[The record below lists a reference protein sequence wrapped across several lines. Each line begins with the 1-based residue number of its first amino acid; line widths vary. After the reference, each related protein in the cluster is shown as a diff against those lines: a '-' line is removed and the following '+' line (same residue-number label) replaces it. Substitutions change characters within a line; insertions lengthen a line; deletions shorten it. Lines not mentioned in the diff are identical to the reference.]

1 MQKIQQESKM
11 AFLITETVEDIR
23 VIKEARE
30 SGTPRLYLEGIF
42 MMANEPNRNGR
53 IYEQKILAP
62 AVKKYTEQYIIN
74 NRAYGELGHPTNPTI
89 NLDRV
94 CVKHESLTWD
104 GNHVIGRALVT
115 STPMGQIVKG
125 LIEDGFQLGMSSR
138 GMGSVSKNSEGV
150 MVVGPDFTL
159 ATAADVVADPSAPTA
174 FVKGIMENV
183 QWVYDVASNNW
194 KAQEFLESTK
204 KEIHKSPTRVIN
216 EKSIALFE
224 QFLNKLSTK

>member
-1 MQKIQQESKM
+1 M

-30 SGTPRLYLEGIF
+30 NGSSRLYLEGIF
-42 MMANEPNRNGR
+42 MMAEEPNKNGR

-62 AVKKYTEQYIIN
+62 AVKKYVENYIQN

-115 STPMGQIVKG
+115 STPMGQIVRG
-125 LIEDGFQLGMSSR
+125 LVEDGFQLGMSSR
-138 GMGSVSKNSEGV
+138 GMGSVSKNANGI

-174 FVKGIMENV
+174 FVRGIMENV
-183 QWVYDVASNNW
+183 QWVYDAASNNW

-204 KEIHKSPTRVIN
+204 KEIHKSSTKVIN
-216 EKSIALFE
+216 EKSITFFE
-224 QFLNKLSTK
+224 HFLNTLSTK

>member
-1 MQKIQQESKM
+1 M

-30 SGTPRLYLEGIF
+30 NGSSRLYLEGIF
-42 MMANEPNRNGR
+42 MMAEEPNRNGR

-62 AVKKYTEQYIIN
+62 AVKKYVENYIQN

-115 STPMGQIVKG
+115 STPMGQIVRG
-125 LIEDGFQLGMSSR
+125 LVEDGFQLGMSSR
-138 GMGSVSKNSEGV
+138 GMGSVSKNANGI

-174 FVKGIMENV
+174 FVRGIMENV
-183 QWVYDVASNNW
+183 QWVYDAASNNW

-204 KEIHKSPTRVIN
+204 KEIHKSSTKVIN
-216 EKSIALFE
+216 EKSITFFE
-224 QFLNKLSTK
+224 HFLNTLSTK

>member
-1 MQKIQQESKM
+1 M

-30 SGTPRLYLEGIF
+30 NGSQRLYLEGIF
-42 MMANEPNRNGR
+42 MMADEPNRNGR
-53 IYEQKILAP
+53 IYEQKILRP
-62 AVKKYTEQYIIN
+62 AVESYVTKYIKE

-125 LIEDGFQLGMSSR
+125 LVEDGFQLGMSSR
-138 GMGSVSKNSEGV
+138 GMGSVTKNGNGV
-150 MVVGPDFTL
+150 MVVGSDFTL

-174 FVKGIMENV
+174 FVRGIMENV
-183 QWVYDVASNNW
+183 QWVYDAASNNW

-204 KEIHKSPTRVIN
+204 RYVHNSPTRVIN
-216 EKSIALFE
+216 EKSIALLE

>member
-1 MQKIQQESKM
+1 M

-30 SGTPRLYLEGIF
+30 NGSQRLYLEGIF
-42 MMANEPNRNGR
+42 MMADEPNRNGR
-53 IYEQKILAP
+53 IYEQKILRP
-62 AVKKYTEQYIIN
+62 AVESYVTKYIKE

-125 LIEDGFQLGMSSR
+125 LVEDGFQLGMSSR
-138 GMGSVSKNSEGV
+138 GMGSVTKNGNGV

-174 FVKGIMENV
+174 FVRGIMENV
-183 QWVYDVASNNW
+183 QWVYDAASNNW

-204 KEIHKSPTRVIN
+204 RYVHNSPTRVIN
-216 EKSIALFE
+216 EKSIALLE